1 MSDREQRQRGRSR
14 MASLDGFFHR
24 CCRLDAERKT
34 TSEEESMLDRRSRGR
49 AKEGSENEQLE

>member
-1 MSDREQRQRGRSR
+1 